1 MASYIHCIDTLFDW
15 SNLTP
20 IRDEP
25 TFKTIHKLRNKT
37 KAYAKSDYS
46 NVGGGSHGHLSV
58 VLTDAKYSLILNIL
72 FVYRTHLGLLFI
84 TYWTTAHTNSN
95 MSIMDTKEVCL
106 FSEVTGVEQALV

>member
-46 NVGGGSHGHLSV
+46 NIGGGSHGHLSV

-84 TYWTTAHTNSN
+84 TYGTNSHTNSN